1 MFNPLK
7 TIIKGASGLADK
19 GRDFFSNVG
28 SGIDATRENVYRGS
42 NILKD
47 KTLKQFDRS
56 VLGGASKKAAKFQRN
71 FNQTVKDI
79 AGGSESSKDL
89 RSRGIDETAK
99 GTLRSGGFGLRTAN
113 RLNNANANSLSF
125 QDQIKSE
132 LGQEVSGKKTVF
144 NKIFQTASNIASS
157 GADNLSRKADFIDE
171 FDRESI
177 SLDQV
182 KEDPSLTSAYYVQTL
197 GQGLPSVAL
206 STLGAITTGGLG
218 AFAVGGAIEG
228 GAQFEEAKAFGASD
242 KEADLAGTLNGIIS
256 GALEAVGSS
265 TILANNPLTKKISA
279 NVAKQFASLA
289 GSKGIKAF
297 FTSMITEAGTE
308 ATQQYVSNIIAKA
321 IYDEE
326 RNTSEGVLEAGIG
339 GAVLGSAI
347 NASGVAANTSID
359 IAQKG
364 VKAYKEADRKSKQG
378 GYINVDSKKEET
390 LTTEAKKFDNVEDF
404 VNSQPKMFHG
414 TLTDD
419 AKNIEKIG
427 FKTRNELGK
436 DSSFAD
442 QDLFGDVIFLT
453 TDKKQAQKFAESMGT
468 DRGIS
473 TFQGVGTSVLEVPN
487 VKLNLAPKP
496 KGGSTAKHFREEIEQ
511 LKKQGFDGIIDG
523 KTRVVW
529 NMDKLKTKSQ
539 LTDIFNQAKNTNKGS
554 DLIAEA
560 KKFDNVD
567 DFIEKQ
573 GDTIFHH
580 SKEKI
585 ERYKNRELG
594 TWFTNNKINYQRKLG
609 ANISNEAIVN
619 IKSLNLATEKVANKI
634 PIKMG
639 EGNKRLI
646 KLKEQGFDGMIEKID
661 GDTQYLIFDADNIK
675 TKSQLTDIF
684 NKSKEKFQAPQSPQF
699 TELSKKKASLQKEW
713 DMASNKPAVR
723 KRLEKAI
730 AAIDKQLTKFQ
741 DDTTHTLSK
750 SGYIATSEAVEKAMQ
765 IPAFREMAES
775 GRIVLTDLMGNP
787 DALGSF
793 VAGTIKLRKGIVHKT
808 TAAHETFHAIMGM
821 VFNDQKRSETLDL
834 AREESGRTEM
844 TDRKAEEWIAQRFA
858 EWNTKRTERT
868 FSEKMIDVFRKIR
881 QFLMRIEQ
889 DLPAMEN
896 LFNEII
902 SEETATAIRN
912 FQEEGGITEARKEF
926 NQNPEV
932 FTTQL
937 FQDEQ
942 LWKKETQKRVTV
954 EAAINRL
961 RKPIMKEYALS
972 KLETEFDTDD
982 VIDMGQYKRALMA
995 DLLSVSIIE
1004 SKTFSDYGLDSI
1016 GMEDMNITP
1025 KTYIIN
1031 TNFKHGK
1038 TGHFGSDFD
1047 VTTKKEDLEI
1057 RELKGKHY
1065 VVRKG
1070 LTESNIEEGVFEF
1083 FDTDAL
1089 AQEYINNFS
1098 DRVTSQKGMIG
1109 HFRAFQDHD
1118 ASEGGQFNVV
1128 EIQSDV
1134 FQKGVASLVRD
1145 SQQLKAMEIK
1155 AASSSFKD
1163 RIKESER
1170 KVKMEKDSIEK
1181 FNEALSLIEE
1191 FENTE
1196 FESTESLKEEQVQL
1210 SFPLIKKLKGA
1221 MYMDMATE
1229 NVYRDAIQRATVAN
1243 INGKR
1248 KLKIDDYLNIMED
1261 IDTLP
1266 EIRKK
1271 IESDLKD
1278 AENGLKDTKNNLQ
1291 KKLDKINADPKWEN
1305 SNLYFDEKVAD
1316 EIKSVER
1323 DIESME
1329 NSISL
1334 MDVDSQAGTIVASE
1348 ERLQS
1353 YKNKLADLNR
1363 ASDTSSQKNE
1373 IELSK
1378 QFLSL
1383 KNNNHEQI
1391 INHAIRQAAQN
1402 GAESVRFPSSMTV
1415 AYVEGYVKD
1424 SNGGFSQNAG
1434 VNADEVSNLGVGA
1447 EIETQLGTGIIT
1459 EIDSDTFGFVY
1470 SPDAMPLNTFKESEI
1485 KEDQEDKLREDFIYQ
1500 ADLREVQNLVNQKMR
1515 SEEGYNESLRDEL
1528 YELDVEEISN
1538 DKRFSSVF
1546 EDAKEAYIE
1555 NEMNNFDADDFM
1567 DGLYGDNFASYT
1579 DNDGDT
1585 FYIDT
1590 GGNTISQETLA
1601 YSQSMDKE
1609 DFKLSELADDH
1620 RLIAEKYG
1628 INDEGKKGVFY
1639 KYIEKKRGDL
1649 ENVTDENG
1657 FTWFESKI
1665 QPSDRAAVE
1674 LFQKKDQIVKNEEEI
1689 AELEAEYGMAGIQ
1702 LKFKEEAVMSNPAR
1716 IISKYAPTRGDY
1728 AGQQLQE
1735 HEKAQEIY
1743 NEAAGTDLYFE
1754 EIREKYLEYVAD
1766 RDEFKQAQEEYRETK
1781 RENKK
1786 KIRELKTRVKFRKSG
1801 KRIGEIAM
1809 RREIKANQSEL
1820 IKIIESSNLDLKDK
1834 GKFLRTVKNVQT
1846 ESQFDRVLPLV
1857 EARIDSLETKSTVR
1871 ILKAKVIKI
1880 LKSTKLKNQ
1889 NGKPVGK
1896 MTPEIQDQFDAMFEI
1911 AKMTQAQIDERMV
1924 SIISN
1929 SPDSPSVENTLE
1941 LQMMAL
1947 IGGLDNKSPE
1957 KVFQVMLALQNLRDE
1972 GRATR
1977 ELQAF
1982 NRKTDLMRKIE
1993 LTVDVITG
2001 GKGIDTSTTKRGR
2014 QSKRGLKER
2023 IKRTLKTL
2031 GQTLVL
2037 DWDGLMETLEF
2048 NSNVKDRKL
2057 RKIFSVNKEE
2067 SEFKKRTADFIAD
2080 MKFAIGNSYDID
2092 ATERNV
2098 AKKVRELSIDEINL
2112 GTFKNTEGQDI
2123 ELIFTRDELIKQY
2136 MEFKDPEIKE
2146 AYSVG
2151 NKYTSEMFNAVESQL
2166 TEQDIDFADAQLEM
2180 YADHYNKVNAV
2191 YRSLYGV
2198 NLPQNEFY
2206 SPIRREGFKP
2216 DTEKGFGEF
2225 LEQSTQ
2231 SAISQGFT
2239 KTRVK
2244 NNNPLMVQGSIAVLE
2259 RHMNESNF
2267 FIAWAEKARE
2277 LKAIFADFDIAQ
2289 SIEQQFGDEFLNR
2302 IRGQVEQFITRGKG
2316 GKNVIG
2322 WVDTVRSN
2330 LTTASLAI
2338 KPAIMIKQL
2347 LSNPAVMELISPVAY
2362 TTGTVDFFS
2371 NPIKNWRTLNEESVV
2386 LSERGSNME
2395 RDIRDAVDSSE
2406 YSRFSVRRNVI
2417 NTLMLN
2423 VKLGDKGAI
2432 MPAVWAYRKKLI
2444 ADGLPMDEVIAE
2456 YEQFVSSTQQ
2466 SSDLSKLAAVQK
2478 GGSFSKLFTMYMTS
2492 PRQYMQKELQAVKSL
2507 FREGGT
2513 KPDNLK
2519 KVAKTL
2525 FIYHVLL
2532 PFIFQFI
2539 SNAGR
2544 LDDEAQKDYKR
2555 AMIIGPLNG
2564 IIIVGQ
2570 FADSIVRAV
2579 LGQTVFPTNLQ
2590 ILQIIDD
2597 LTEELKRVD
2606 WQDFDWTDV
2615 VELTKASRTAVEAGT
2630 GLPIG
2635 SASRVVEGIRDVS
2648 QGKTKEGIGN
2658 ILGWSDYSMTGK
2670 SPSDQMTPAE
2680 RKMMPLYKDIAE
2692 LKEQGNSEEIDKKL
2706 NTLSDEEYDTIVL
2719 LQKRKEKEELEKLK
2733 KTKEIKNIYEDIM
2746 DLKSEGDL
2754 DQIDDK
2760 LDSLTN
2766 EEFDAVD
2773 SLRKDKEKSK
2783 KKKDERSSQLS
2794 LSLQGV
2800 FIDPAMVITAAITKE
2815 EIRKV
2820 EGSKVVYKRMGFS
2833 GMEGEDNNMNL
2844 KVGDSRDVKED
2855 MMRELGLD
2863 PSEKSKYKLEHIVP
2877 LTAGGRNNM
2886 DNLRI
2891 VTTAEH
2897 DSFTDFDIASGIA
2910 VQKGDISRRDAAQIA
2925 RAYKNGEILRS
2936 EAMRLLKG

>member
-197 GQGLPSVAL
+197 SQGLPSVAL

-297 FTSMITEAGTE
+297 FTSMITEGGTE

-347 NASGVAANTSID
+347 NASGVAASTSID

-364 VKAYKEADRKSKQG
+364 AKAYKEADPKSKKG
-378 GYINVDSKKEET
+378 GYIAGDRKKMPVKEDSNENFNNWFKDSKIVDEKGEPKRVYHGSPEKFDTFNLDKLGESGFDEGKGFYFTDRKDVAEMYTRGSENNYEVFLDIKKPMTLEQRELTDQEITDVLKELIKEEPEALANYGFDIGFDGLEKSLAGALEVIKTNETDVDIIADIGNAGIATSQRVNQIFKDITGYDGVISKKE
-390 LTTEAKKFDNVEDF
+390 NVD
-404 VNSQPKMFHG
+404 
-414 TLTDD
+414 
-419 AKNIEKIG
+419 
-427 FKTRNELGK
+427 
-436 DSSFAD
+436 
-442 QDLFGDVIFLT
+442 
-453 TDKKQAQKFAESMGT
+453 
-468 DRGIS
+468 
-473 TFQGVGTSVLEVPN
+473 
-487 VKLNLAPKP
+487 
-496 KGGSTAKHFREEIEQ
+496 
-511 LKKQGFDGIIDG
+511 
-523 KTRVVW
+523 
-529 NMDKLKTKSQ
+529 
-539 LTDIFNQAKNTNKGS
+539 GS
-554 DLIAEA
+554 D
-560 KKFDNVD
+560 
-567 DFIEKQ
+567 
-573 GDTIFHH
+573 
-580 SKEKI
+580 
-585 ERYKNRELG
+585 
-594 TWFTNNKINYQRKLG
+594 
-609 ANISNEAIVN
+609 ANIFVAFTPNQ
-619 IKSLNLATEKVANKI
+619 IKSTSNSGEFSQTNDNIFFQATE
-634 PIKMG
+634 
-639 EGNKRLI
+639 
-646 KLKEQGFDGMIEKID
+646 
-661 GDTQYLIFDADNIK
+661 
-675 TKSQLTDIF
+675 
-684 NKSKEKFQAPQSPQF
+684 SPQF

-713 DMASNKPAVR
+713 DMASDKPAVR

-834 AREESGRTEM
+834 AREESGMTEM
-844 TDRKAEEWIAQRFA
+844 TDREAEEWIAQRFA

-982 VIDMGQYKRALMA
+982 VIDMAQYKRALMA

-1004 SKTFSDYGLDSI
+1004 SKTYSDYGIS
-1016 GMEDMNITP
+1016 NIDPNFDNYTDR
-1025 KTYIIN
+1025 TYIIN

-1038 TGHFGSDFD
+1038 TGHFGSNFD
-1047 VTTKKEDLEI
+1047 VTTKKDDLEI

-1786 KIRELKTRVKFRKSG
+1786 KIKDLKTRVKFRKSG